1 MFGVSNT
8 HSCED
13 EFNLNLLLLSFLFIS
28 YLCILFLT
36 STTVHQLPNISI
48 SNGFIIIIII
58 NKTYY
63 QVSSK
68 KNFVLLTIIIKN
80 NINVEWI
87 LKDSIL
93 TKT

>member
-1 MFGVSNT
+1 M
-8 HSCED
+8 
-13 EFNLNLLLLSFLFIS
+13 
-28 YLCILFLT
+28 
-36 STTVHQLPNISI
+36 VHQLPNISI
-48 SNGFIIIIII
+48 SNGFIIIII

>member
-1 MFGVSNT
+1 MKFSSG
-8 HSCED
+8 
-13 EFNLNLLLLSFLFIS
+13 NLNPDLYPS
-28 YLCILFLT
+28 YLTSIYTCRRTFAPSILFLT

-48 SNGFIIIIII
+48 SNGFIIILII

-80 NINVEWI
+80 NINV
-87 LKDSIL
+87 
-93 TKT
+93 